1 MSKGTPGIDNQDVR
15 RVISKYEDCIEN
27 QQKEIEFYKEENQ
40 RLKDNIEFI
49 IEENNRLSSEARI
62 KNVSQEDIFR
72 NMDHEKQ
79 IHAEALTNL
88 KSQIALLKEEK
99 NDLENLW
106 QLSKDTVKNLEK
118 EIIEYRKLL
127 NEPNS
132 ILSLKREYSRTIK
145 RLEEKVATLQ
155 SDLEAEKSL
164 SSNLQQS
171 REDLSRKI
179 EVIKLRHSTSQ
190 EELAKTE
197 QFLKKT
203 KEEIVAIMKE
213 RLHLEKNLHQSYL
226 QVQEYA
232 ERETAALQKVQE
244 ALNIAEC
251 AIADKGRAVAKEE
264 EMREEYEK
272 LASEMARL
280 ITEAGAKVQEEMS
293 QTKSRYIE
301 KIKNLQESNKKQM
314 GQLEERLRDVMQN
327 NTILD
332 TDLQIASQSIIE
344 MEVKLEAFQRLLNT
358 GQKTT
363 TLCEERTKELE
374 NFLDHQRKLK
384 EQWKNVVNEV
394 TTKLQLEISNLQKE
408 NASLASENLKL
419 RQKLDN
425 QK

>member
-1 MSKGTPGIDNQDVR
+1 MINFFR

-27 QQKEIEFYKEENQ
+27 QEKEIEFYKEENQ

-72 NMDHEKQ
+72 SMDHEKQ
-79 IHAEALTNL
+79 LHAEALTNL
-88 KSQIALLKEEK
+88 KTQIALLKEEK

-145 RLEEKVATLQ
+145 RLEEKVAILQ

-301 KIKNLQESNKKQM
+301 KIKNLQESNKK
-314 GQLEERLRDVMQN
+314 V
-327 NTILD
+327 
-332 TDLQIASQSIIE
+332 S
-344 MEVKLEAFQRLLNT
+344 
-358 GQKTT
+358 
-363 TLCEERTKELE
+363 
-374 NFLDHQRKLK
+374 
-384 EQWKNVVNEV
+384 
-394 TTKLQLEISNLQKE
+394 SNIYFFNPKFH
-408 NASLASENLKL
+408 
-419 RQKLDN
+419 
-425 QK
+425 